1 MSLTTP
7 HLIWLTCGS
16 NPYEIHKAVIQAK
29 MLSGRYV
36 TDKLSR
42 YWTQNKAGICSI
54 PTCTGQ
60 DLGSLEH
67 LLLFCPALSD
77 TRSRMVELWLT
88 VVSEH
93 QDLKSIIYSIMYG
106 QTVETIMQFLLD
118 CSCFPAVIS
127 LKQNSGLQ
135 LVARLFYL
143 TRSWCYSIHKS
154 RMNKL
159 GLLQYR

>member
-7 HLIWLTCGS
+7 HLIWSTCGS
-16 NPYEIHKAVIQAK
+16 NPYEVHKAVIQAK

-60 DLGSLEH
+60 DIGSLEH

-77 TRSRMVELWLT
+77 ARESMVELWQAVAT
-88 VVSEH
+88 EH
-93 QDLKSIIYSIMYG
+93 QELHSIIYSVLSG
-106 QTVETIMQFLLD
+106 QTVETFVQFLLD
-118 CSCFPAVIS
+118 CSCFPAVIR

-135 LVARLFYL
+135 LVSRLFYL
-143 TRSWCYSIHKS
+143 TRSWCHSMHRS